1 MTDHE
6 KAIVEAYTGFV
17 MLTSDKIGI
26 FYKYVEEK
34 LGHPVMTH
42 ELAMKEI
49 QEAIQK
55 AAKDDFIEL
64 CSDEANAVKPIL
76 DFDGK
81 DVWRCGNCGGTI
93 FHPSNTQADEDEKNY
108 NKYCRKCGREVK
120 WNDESG
126 SDWSN

>member
-6 KAIVEAYTGFV
+6 KAIIEAYTGFV
-17 MLTSDKIGI
+17 MLTGDKIGI

-34 LGHPVMTH
+34 LGHPIMTH
-42 ELAMKEI
+42 ELASKEM
-49 QEAIQK
+49 QEAIQN
-55 AAKDDFIEL
+55 AAKDDFIKL
-64 CSDEANAVKPIL
+64 CETESVKPVM

-108 NKYCRKCGREVK
+108 NRYCRKCGREVK

-126 SDWSN
+126 SD